1 MKKRIIIGSL
11 LAVFLMMM
19 LPTACAVEFNAAWET
34 MKSQHPIIIPDID
47 IEELKLKYQNGPE
60 PTFILLFLL
69 SIILNLLRIVKFT
82 SLLFILI
89 IVRIFGNT
97 TAIIS

>member
-1 MKKRIIIGSL
+1 MI
-11 LAVFLMMM
+11 M
-19 LPTACAVEFNAAWET
+19 LPTACAVEFNALKET
-34 MKSQHPIIIPDID
+34 TKSQHPIIMPDID

-82 SLLFILI
+82 ILFILI
-89 IVRIFGNT
+89 IRIFGNT